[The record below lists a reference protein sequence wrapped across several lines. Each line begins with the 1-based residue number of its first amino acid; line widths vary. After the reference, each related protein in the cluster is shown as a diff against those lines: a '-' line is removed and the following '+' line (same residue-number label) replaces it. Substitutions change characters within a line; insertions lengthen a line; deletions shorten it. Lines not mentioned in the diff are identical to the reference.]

1 MRQAL
6 APTRRVLDL
15 RGHEVVFD
23 PDHARRALP
32 YVARVARDAVA
43 AYRSILHCRAALKS
57 RLTPRERLIIGD
69 QRDEALHQLNSA
81 IDECN
86 AVGADLLDIQ
96 RGLVRFNAHIE
107 GRPASLLWR
116 LHEPVDNAWIE
127 LCDAG

>member
-6 APTRRVLDL
+6 APTRRLLDL

-43 AYRSILHCRAALKS
+43 AYRNILHCRAALKS
-57 RLTPRERLIIGD
+57 RLTPRERLMVD
-69 QRDEALHQLNSA
+69 DRRDEALHQLNSA

-96 RGLVRFNAHIE
+96 RGLVRFNAHIN
-107 GRPASLLWR
+107 GRP
-116 LHEPVDNAWIE
+116 
-127 LCDAG
+127 